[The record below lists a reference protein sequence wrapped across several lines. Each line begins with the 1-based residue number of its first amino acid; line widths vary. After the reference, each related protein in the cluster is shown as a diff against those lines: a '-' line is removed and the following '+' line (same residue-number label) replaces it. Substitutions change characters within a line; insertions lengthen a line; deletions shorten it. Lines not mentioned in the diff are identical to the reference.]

1 MRTPEGDDGSVVD
14 TVDIIIT
21 GANGAAVQSK
31 GQALDNML
39 AAARRYAQTRTGT
52 RIFVTMQLMSDA
64 TAWRSLIIGGR
75 MELADDALAV
85 WANNQARGTLYIERM
100 PYWEGPETQLPLTNG
115 NGTNNTAGLVVFNC
129 NDGSGSSPNKRHNY
143 VQIAAAD
150 VTGALAAPVKLEL
163 KNSTGGLMVFSDM
176 HLATNAFS
184 DPANLAYMIEAESR
198 TFGGTVTADAN
209 CSGGSKSV
217 FSAYGTSVQTYW
229 NIDATTLAKTQG
241 RWFRVLVGIR
251 SRTATAAQA
260 ETMQAEIRDSTG
272 VNILE
277 PGPEVAVNERS
288 TIGYPLVDL
297 GVFRFPPGSS
307 AMSYERVQLWITLR
321 LASGTATT
329 ALDYIQLTPTD
340 SYVPL
345 RIMPIGIVANDIILY
360 DGIDGASYVTAN
372 GFKGPYIRTAHA
384 PLTIEPG
391 KLQRIS
397 VLASSDGLPLYMTDK
412 WTVRAWYRPRRV
424 SL

>member
-1 MRTPEGDDGSVVD
+1 
-14 TVDIIIT
+14 
-21 GANGAAVQSK
+21 
-31 GQALDNML
+31 
-39 AAARRYAQTRTGT
+39 
-52 RIFVTMQLMSDA
+52 
-64 TAWRSLIIGGR
+64 
-75 MELADDALAV
+75 
-85 WANNQARGTLYIERM
+85 
-100 PYWEGPETQLPLTNG
+100 
-115 NGTNNTAGLVVFNC
+115 
-129 NDGSGSSPNKRHNY
+129 
-143 VQIAAAD
+143 
-150 VTGALAAPVKLEL
+150 
-163 KNSTGGLMVFSDM
+163 
-176 HLATNAFS
+176 
-184 DPANLAYMIEAESR
+184 
-198 TFGGTVTADAN
+198 
-209 CSGGSKSV
+209 
-217 FSAYGTSVQTYW
+217 
-229 NIDATTLAKTQG
+229 
-241 RWFRVLVGIR
+241 
-251 SRTATAAQA
+251 
-260 ETMQAEIRDSTG
+260 MQAEIRDSTG

-345 RIMPIGIVANDIILY
+345 HIMPIGIVANDIILY

-372 GFKGPYIRTAHA
+372 GFKGPYIRSAHA